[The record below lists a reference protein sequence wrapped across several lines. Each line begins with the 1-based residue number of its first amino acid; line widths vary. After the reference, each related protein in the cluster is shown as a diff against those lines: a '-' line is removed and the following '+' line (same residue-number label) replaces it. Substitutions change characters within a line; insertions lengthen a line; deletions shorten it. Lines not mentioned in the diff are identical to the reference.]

1 MQESEL
7 VKQYADGQRG
17 FEGANLEGANLR
29 RARLEG
35 AYLRR
40 ANLGRAYLE
49 GANLRRANLGR
60 AYLRRANLRR
70 ANLEG
75 ANLRR
80 AYLEGANLR
89 RARLEGANLSGA
101 KYSVLAVLQADWGKV
116 SDELCRELMQWDAA
130 CSPTPEAFQA
140 WTDGSPDC
148 PCAQILRAFHFQ
160 ESRELYVPGP
170 PTKTLWQLWLDLA
183 KQAGIT
189 TGFETVEMEVAM

>member
-17 FEGANLEGANLR
+17 FEGANLSGADLR
-29 RARLEG
+29 RARLSE
-35 AYLRR
+35 ANLSR
-40 ANLGRAYLE
+40 ANLSGADLGWADLSGANLRWTDLE
-49 GANLRRANLGR
+49 GANLS
-60 AYLRRANLRR
+60 
-70 ANLEG
+70 
-75 ANLRR
+75 
-80 AYLEGANLR
+80 

-148 PCAQILRAFHFQ
+148 PCAQILRAFHF
-160 ESRELYVPGP
+160 REARDLYVPGP